1 MSRFRVGVQLHPQQT
16 SYAAF
21 AEAVKRIEDL
31 GVDTIW
37 NWDHF
42 YPLYGEKDGPH
53 FEGWTLLTAMATL
66 TSRAEV
72 GCLVT
77 CNSYRNPN
85 LLADMA
91 RTVDH
96 ISAGRLILGIGS
108 GWFERDYAEYGY
120 DFGTAPGRLKDLGA
134 SLPVIV
140 ERWGKL
146 NPPPT
151 RKIPIMIGGG
161 GEKVTLKLV
170 AKYADGCNVGGGN
183 PDTIRQKVAVLRDH
197 CASLGRDIGQITIS
211 TSLPDF
217 YLPAE
222 GTDTSKLP
230 AWAAGRIDEATFRK
244 YVQVFTPDQAAERVQ
259 AAIDA
264 GANYIIVYLTGLAYE
279 PEQLRR
285 FNDQVLARFA

>member
-1 MSRFRVGVQLHPQQT
+1 MPQFRVGVQLHPQQT
-16 SYAAF
+16 TYAAF
-21 AEAVKRIEDL
+21 ADAVKRAEDL

-77 CNSYRNPN
+77 CNSYRNAN

-96 ISAGRLILGIGS
+96 ISNGRLILGIGS
-108 GWFERDYAEYGY
+108 GWFERDYDEYGY
-120 DFGTAPGRLKDLGA
+120 EFGTGPSRLKDLGA

-161 GEKVTLKLV
+161 GEKVTLKLT
-170 AKYADGCNVGGGN
+170 ARYADQWNSFGPPEKWGHKN
-183 PDTIRQKVAVLRDH
+183 QVLTDW
-197 CASLGRDIGQITIS
+197 CTQLGRD
-211 TSLPDF
+211 
-217 YLPAE
+217 PAE
-222 GTDTSKLP
+222 IERTVCPNVNELDDLD
-230 AWAAGRIDEATFRK
+230 A
-244 YVQVFTPDQAAERVQ
+244 YVK
-259 AAIDA
+259 A
-264 GANYIIVYLTGLAYE
+264 GATHFILGMGAPWDME
-279 PEQLRR
+279 PLKKLVAWRDAQG
-285 FNDQVLARFA
+285 